1 MSRNIDRR
9 GFLKGAAFMGAGAA
23 AASIMGCSPSTSEDA
38 TAEPAESTEAAASD
52 QVTNA
57 GLELNVTNNA
67 EADVVVVGAGAAGCS
82 AAVRAAQLGLN
93 VALIEITERV
103 GGTTIFTEGM
113 TTIHSHFHDEE
124 PEVDIPTEE
133 LVKAI
138 QDYHHWLSDGHMI
151 RQMLVQSATNL
162 LWLESIGHEF
172 TGLDTMIP
180 SKTYHTWTRYAH
192 DEGSLSGD
200 GYVKHWGELVT
211 ETYSDQITMYFGN
224 EALQTTLGD
233 DGAVASVIIKDTGT
247 EEATEIACKAVVYAC
262 GGYADNAPLFKELVG
277 FGEGE
282 YISNGAGYRTGDG
295 LVMARDCGAAF
306 CRYPSATMW
315 FGGCLP
321 GLMYGTELYCATAF
335 QPLLWVNQNA
345 ERFIDEE
352 YSEHNF
358 SFSGNGHS
366 SQKKVF
372 SLLTQAQMD
381 SFVTDGC
388 ICGCGAYLLAGTKLD
403 GSATGLAM
411 WDEYQQQVDNGNE
424 YIHTA
429 DTLEEL
435 AEMCGLDPAKLKNT
449 VETYNGYCEAGEDGD
464 FAKPAE
470 YLLPLKEEDGP
481 YYAFQLVP
489 GVFTT
494 VGGISINDCCQA
506 LNEDGEPIVGMY
518 AAGCDAGGLE
528 GDSYDVGI
536 CEGSKQCWC
545 AYSGKLAAEHIASTM
560 FGTAVDDEY
569 ANPVTWE

>member
-9 GFLKGAAFMGAGAA
+9 GFLKGAAFAGASAA
-23 AASIMGCSPSTSEDA
+23 AAGFIGCSPSGEAEGTPEATESAAVDA
-38 TAEPAESTEAAASD
+38 SGKVS
-52 QVTNA
+52 NA
-57 GLELNVTNNA
+57 GLSLNVTNNA

-93 VALIEITERV
+93 VALIEITDRV

-113 TTIHSHFHDEE
+113 TTIHSHYHDEE

-133 LVKAI
+133 LVKLI
-138 QDYHHWLSDGHMI
+138 QDYHHWLSDGHII
-151 RQMLVQSATNL
+151 RQMLTQSATNL

-180 SKTYHTWTRYAH
+180 AKWYHTWTRYAH
-192 DEGSLSGD
+192 EEGTMSGD
-200 GYVKHWGELVT
+200 GFVKHWGELVT
-211 ETYSDQITMYFGN
+211 DTFSDKITVYFGN
-224 EALQTTLGD
+224 EALQTKVEN
-233 DGAVASVIIKDTGT
+233 GAVTAVIIEDTGT
-247 EEATEIACKAVVYAC
+247 KEATEIACTAVVYAT
-262 GGYADNAPLFKELVG
+262 GGYADNAALFKELVG

-282 YISNGAGYRTGDG
+282 YQSNGAGYRTGDG
-295 LVMARDCGAAF
+295 LIMARDGGAAF

-315 FGGCLP
+315 YGGCLP

-335 QPLLWVNQNA
+335 QPLLWVNENA

-358 SFSGNGHS
+358 VFSGNGQS
-366 SQKKVF
+366 TQKKVF

-388 ICGCGAYLLAGTKLD
+388 ICGCGAYILAGSKLD
-403 GSATGLAM
+403 GTPTGLSM
-411 WDEYQQQVDNGNE
+411 WDEYDQQVKNGNE

-435 AEMCGLDPAKLKNT
+435 AESCGLEPTKLKAT
-449 VETYNGYCEAGEDGD
+449 IETYNGYCEAGEDGD

-494 VGGISINDCCQA
+494 VGGIKINDCMQA
-506 LNEDGEPIVGMY
+506 LTPEGEPIIGMY

-528 GDSYDVGI
+528 GDSYDVSI
-536 CEGSKQCWC
+536 CEGSQQCWC
-545 AYSGKLAAEHIASTM
+545 SYSGKLAAEHIASTL
-560 FGTAVDDEY
+560 FDTPCDDEF
-569 ANPVTWE
+569 ANPVNWV

>member
-1 MSRNIDRR
+1 
-9 GFLKGAAFMGAGAA
+9 
-23 AASIMGCSPSTSEDA
+23 
-38 TAEPAESTEAAASD
+38 
-52 QVTNA
+52 
-57 GLELNVTNNA
+57 
-67 EADVVVVGAGAAGCS
+67 
-82 AAVRAAQLGLN
+82 
-93 VALIEITERV
+93 
-103 GGTTIFTEGM
+103 
-113 TTIHSHFHDEE
+113 
-124 PEVDIPTEE
+124 
-133 LVKAI
+133 
-138 QDYHHWLSDGHMI
+138 
-151 RQMLVQSATNL
+151 
-162 LWLESIGHEF
+162 
-172 TGLDTMIP
+172 
-180 SKTYHTWTRYAH
+180 
-192 DEGSLSGD
+192 
-200 GYVKHWGELVT
+200 
-211 ETYSDQITMYFGN
+211 
-224 EALQTTLGD
+224 
-233 DGAVASVIIKDTGT
+233 
-247 EEATEIACKAVVYAC
+247 
-262 GGYADNAPLFKELVG
+262 
-277 FGEGE
+277 
-282 YISNGAGYRTGDG
+282 
-295 LVMARDCGAAF
+295 
-306 CRYPSATMW
+306 MW

-335 QPLLWVNQNA
+335 QPLLWVNENA

-372 SLLTQAQMD
+372 SLLTKAQMD

-435 AEMCGLDPAKLKNT
+435 AEMCGLDPEKLKNT
-449 VETYNGYCEAGEDGD
+449 VETYNGYCDAGEDGD

-506 LNEDGEPIVGMY
+506 LNEAGEPIVGMY
-518 AAGCDAGGLE
+518 AAGCDAGGLV

-560 FGTAVDDEY
+560 FGAAVDDEY